1 MFTIKEI
8 KYKNLIILEA
18 LNLPKIFDIHSFSIS
33 IGLSPTILYLL
44 SKQTQRY
51 YTSKE
56 IPKKRGGTRQLDIPS
71 FSLKLVQKWIKV
83 NILDKISISDCSMGF
98 RAGPGYGIRQNAEL
112 HRFDSYIL
120 KIDLQDFFHSIHREK
135 VFYLFYSLGYNK
147 LVSNILSNICTYN
160 DVLPQGAVT
169 SPSLS
174 NLICRKMDSRL
185 EGVASKRG
193 IVYTRYAD
201 DMIFSCN
208 DEILLRKTQKM
219 IYDIIEDE
227 GLKVNNKKVRF
238 MGPSTRKSIT
248 GLLIADSKVIVPRKL
263 KREVRAMIHHV
274 ICTSDYSKLD
284 VVKGYIS
291 YISSIEK
298 NYPERVKKYINGIT
312 NKDQYKVFDDIVEG
326 FNQNIFLECNEMEL
340 MSFSECNIDI
350 DGLDTTYEELYVGER
365 IDFFLEHN
373 IGSRLSDI
381 GIEYKEPAAAITT
394 TVNIEDDLF

>member
-1 MFTIKEI
+1 MFAIKKV
-8 KYKNLIILEA
+8 KYKNLIILET
-18 LNLPKIFDIHSFSIS
+18 LNLPKIFDIESFSLS
-33 IGLSPTILYLL
+33 IGLSTTILYLL

-98 RAGPGYGIRQNAEL
+98 RVGSGYGIRQNAEF
-112 HRFDSYIL
+112 HRFNSYIL
-120 KIDLQDFFHSIHREK
+120 KIDLQDFFHNIHREK
-135 VFYLFYSLGYNK
+135 VFFFYYSLGYNK

-185 EGVASKRG
+185 EGVSSKRG

-201 DMIFSCN
+201 DLIFSCN

-219 IYDIIEDE
+219 IYDIIKDE
-227 GLKVNNKKVRF
+227 GFKVNNKKVKF
-238 MGPSTRKSIT
+238 MGPATRKSIT
-248 GLLIADSKVIVPRKL
+248 GLLIVDSKVIVPREL
-263 KREVRAMIHHV
+263 KRKVRAMIHYI

-298 NYPERVKKYINGIT
+298 NYLARIKKYINEMT
-312 NKDQYKVFDDIVEG
+312 QKEQYKVFDDIVEE
-326 FNQNIFLECNEMEL
+326 FNRNKILGCNEMKFIPFEA
-340 MSFSECNIDI
+340 CNTDI
-350 DGLDTTYEELYVGER
+350 DCVGTSYEELYVGER
-365 IDFFLEHN
+365 IDFFLKHN
-373 IGSRLSDI
+373 IGSRLSTVGIKYEQSDAAVTNSVDI
-381 GIEYKEPAAAITT
+381 
-394 TVNIEDDLF
+394 DDIFK

>member
-1 MFTIKEI
+1 MFTIKGV

-18 LNLPKIFDIHSFSIS
+18 LNLPKIFDIDSFGLS

-98 RAGPGYGIRQNAEL
+98 RSGSGYGIRQNAEL
-112 HRFDSYIL
+112 HRFNSYIL
-120 KIDLQDFFHSIHREK
+120 KIDLQDFFHNIHREK
-135 VFYLFYSLGYNK
+135 VFYFYYSLGYNK
-147 LVSNILSNICTYN
+147 LVSNILSNICTYKN
-160 DVLPQGAVT
+160 VLPQGAVT

-185 EGVASKRG
+185 EGVSSKRG

-201 DMIFSCN
+201 DLIFSCN
-208 DEILLRKTQKM
+208 DEILLRKTQNI
-219 IYDIIEDE
+219 IYDIINDE
-227 GLKVNNKKVRF
+227 GFKVNNKKVKF

-248 GLLIADSKVIVPRKL
+248 GLLISDSKVIVPREL
-263 KREVRAMIHHV
+263 KRKVRAMIHY
-274 ICTSDYSKLD
+274 IISTPDYSKLD
-284 VVKGYIS
+284 MVKGYIS

-298 NYPERVKKYINGIT
+298 NYLERIKKYINETIQ
-312 NKDQYKVFDDIVEG
+312 KEQYKVFNDIVEE
-326 FNQNIFLECNEMEL
+326 FNRNKILGCNEMKFIPFEA
-340 MSFSECNIDI
+340 CHADI
-350 DGLDTTYEELYVGER
+350 NGLNTHYEELYVGER
-365 IDFFLEHN
+365 MNFFLEHN
-373 IGSRLSDI
+373 IGNQLSEV
-381 GIEYKEPAAAITT
+381 GIEYEQSTAAITNS
-394 TVNIEDDLF
+394 VDFDDIF